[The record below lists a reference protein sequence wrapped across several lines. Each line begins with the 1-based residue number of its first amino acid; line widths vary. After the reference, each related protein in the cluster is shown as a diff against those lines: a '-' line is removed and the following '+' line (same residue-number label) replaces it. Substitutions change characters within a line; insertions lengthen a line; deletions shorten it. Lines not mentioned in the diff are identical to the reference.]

1 MARRA
6 QPGRN
11 LRRVQADHL
20 QPPGSDLQGPGPGTK
35 GRAMRLI
42 PRIPARR
49 ILARAARRL
58 LAHHNLPAALRDFEG
73 WN

>member
-1 MARRA
+1 
-6 QPGRN
+6 
-11 LRRVQADHL
+11 
-20 QPPGSDLQGPGPGTK
+20 
-35 GRAMRLI
+35 MRLI